1 LGLFERLLQER
12 EEEELRRGRALG
24 QFYRL
29 DSPALD
35 RQMGDAPQHQ
45 RPGGSDGLGLLYHY
59 IQKGPTNAATG
70 MRFRSLK
77 KSTWRSTSSLRPRP
91 RGRESYCRGGLGP
104 QLSEILIAVN
114 RAGSRVPPEGS
125 SLVNSLYCSQ
135 KRLIMPITYYRYSFF
150 GLSKPIS

>member
-59 IQKGPTNAATG
+59 IKKGPTNAATG

-77 KSTWRSTSSLRPRP
+77 KRYLEEYVELKAEAQ
-91 RGRESYCRGGLGP
+91 GQREL
-104 QLSEILIAVN
+104 L
-114 RAGSRVPPEGS
+114 
-125 SLVNSLYCSQ
+125 
-135 KRLIMPITYYRYSFF
+135 
-150 GLSKPIS
+150 